1 MVGRALE
8 VTSHRVQNPH
18 PMKPKPIA
26 RRAHSG
32 FTLIEVLIAVIIVGV
47 LLTVALPSF
56 MDSVR
61 KGRRSEAFA
70 AMAALQ
76 QAQERW
82 RSSNATYA
90 SSSDPGFATAT
101 TSPGGYYS
109 VSVAA
114 GSNATDYEI
123 IADGTGSSQ
132 ANDGA
137 CSRLG
142 VRVEG
147 AANSGAIRYASGSSF
162 SYAASNPCWSR

>member
-1 MVGRALE
+1 MKSKLPGRSPQ
-8 VTSHRVQNPH
+8 T
-18 PMKPKPIA
+18 
-26 RRAHSG
+26 G

-47 LLTVALPSF
+47 LLSVALPSF
-56 MDSVR
+56 MDSIR
-61 KGRRSEAFA
+61 KGRRSEAFSA
-70 AMAALQ
+70 ISALQ

-90 SSSDPGFATAT
+90 SSSDTGFATAT

-132 ANDGA
+132 ASDGA
-137 CSRLG
+137 CSRLS
-142 VRVEG
+142 VRVQGG
-147 AANSGAIRYASGSSF
+147 AVLYASGSTF
-162 SYAASNPCWSR
+162 SHAASNPCWSR

>member
-1 MVGRALE
+1 
-8 VTSHRVQNPH
+8 
-18 PMKPKPIA
+18 MKDQRYGLKA
-26 RRAHSG
+26 QSG
-32 FTLIEVLIAVIIVGV
+32 FTLVEIMIVVVVVGI
-47 LLTVALPSF
+47 LLAVALPSF
-56 MDSVR
+56 MDSIR

-76 QAQERW
+76 QAQERF

-142 VRVEG
+142 VRVAG
-147 AANSGAIRYASGSSF
+147 GVNSGAIRYASGSSF